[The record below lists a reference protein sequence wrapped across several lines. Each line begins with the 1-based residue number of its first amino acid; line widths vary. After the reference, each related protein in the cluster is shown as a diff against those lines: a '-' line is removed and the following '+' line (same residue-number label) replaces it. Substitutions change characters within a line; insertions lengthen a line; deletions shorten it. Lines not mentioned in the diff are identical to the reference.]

1 MQHETNGDG
10 DGYRQYRQVDE
21 VLPLIGDRPLRQDF
35 LQLACGHQAA
45 GNGETAE
52 DDLQREHRHHERR
65 NIRGPQVELR
75 GSHQGYAKCSE
86 GVTQRSS
93 LRDRG
98 HSDIAQRDANHR
110 AQDQCNGDPLIVHD
124 AVIQK
129 RAGDCQH
136 HSHFTCPNSPPR
148 GDWRT
153 QPLQRQDEEDG
164 SDDVGD
170 LNDVFGRWSHGFCVR
185 LDLNILSMRSV
196 IMKPPTA
203 LLVAATIAIVPSTV
217 ASVDLCSPARMMA
230 PTTAIASNA
239 LVSDI
244 NGVCSNGDTRRITSN
259 PIKAASMKTYRLLN
273 RSAVTISFP
282 PSIERPGQAVNRTP
296 ALVGSPLRLPG

>member
-10 DGYRQYRQVDE
+10 DSNRQHRQVDE
-21 VLPLIGDRPLRQDF
+21 VLPLIGDWPLRQDF
-35 LQLACGHQAA
+35 LQLARGHQAA

-52 DDLQREHRHHERR
+52 DDFQRKHRHHERR
-65 NIRGPQVELR
+65 NIRGPQLELR
-75 GSHQGYAKCSE
+75 GSHQGYAKRAE
-86 GVTQRSS
+86 GMAQCSS
-93 LRDRG
+93 LRDG
-98 HSDIAQRDANHR
+98 SHSDVAKRDTNDR
-110 AQDQCNGDPLIVHD
+110 AQDQPNGEPLVVHD

-129 RAGDCQH
+129 RTGNRQH
-136 HSHFTCPNSPPR
+136 HSRFARPNAAPR

-153 QPLQRQDEEDG
+153 QPLQREDEEDG
-164 SDDVGD
+164 SDNVGD
-170 LNDVFGRWSHGFCVR
+170 LYDVFGRWSHGFCVR

-196 IMKPPTA
+196 MMKPPTA